1 MYPSL
6 AEIRDLTFSM
16 VEISENELI
25 KLAGDLKEV
34 LQLSTGA
41 DEPDNQGSLDEI
53 MLTLNIS
60 FASGEGKV
68 RKDVP
73 NVPG

>member
-1 MYPSL
+1 MNFNMFSDL
-6 AEIRDLTFSM
+6 ALTLVIEIPETG
-16 VEISENELI
+16 LI

-41 DEPDNQGSLDEI
+41 DEPDTQGSLDEC